1 MITIK
6 LPIQNKIDISKK
18 IKDILRKHPF
28 TQKIMSDY
36 NLTSEE
42 IDNNLKIEI
51 KELAGS
57 FAEGN
62 GDQIT
67 IDPKILKGDFFKD
80 NFHFVI
86 HEFFHWIK
94 RRYESRFYFN
104 DSEEVQSFVLAIT
117 WELINKKTIDEIEK
131 RIYPIIEK
139 HFKNKIESKELFK
152 KMLNDAEKITN
163 LYQKSR
169 V

>member
-1 MITIK
+1 MNWFKSAINSNIE
-6 LPIQNKIDISKK
+6 KK
-18 IKDILRKHPF
+18 IKEILKNDSFVMNLMKSYDIS
-28 TQKIMSDY
+28 TDD
-36 NLTSEE
+36 
-42 IDNNLKIEI
+42 IDNNLTFVIEDLQG
-51 KELAGS
+51 K

-62 GDQIT
+62 GK
-67 IDPKILKGDFFKD
+67 KIFLDKKLFEGDFFAN

-86 HEFFHWIK
+86 HEFFHWLK
-94 RRYESRFYFN
+94 RRSEHKFYFN
-104 DSEEVQSFVLAIT
+104 DPEEVQSFVLAIT

>member
-1 MITIK
+1 MNWYKTASYKAIVE
-6 LPIQNKIDISKK
+6 K
-18 IKDILRKHPF
+18 IKDILKNHF
-28 TQKIMSDY
+28 FIQELMKYY
-36 NLTSEE
+36 NIPLKD
-42 IDNNLKIEI
+42 IDDNLEIEI
-51 KELAGS
+51 RDLNNE

-62 GDQIT
+62 GK
-67 IDPKILKGDFFKD
+67 KIFLDKKLFKEDFFKN

-86 HEFFHWIK
+86 HEFFHWLK
-94 RRYESRFYFN
+94 RRMESRFYFN